1 MFIKAA
7 PNIKFEIIDELTSHD
22 NNLLNINML
31 CEIACV
37 SRSGFYDWR
46 KAKRTHTTQEDADR
60 ADLELV
66 LWAFNF
72 RGYKKGAR
80 SIYMRLLRKKVRMN
94 IKKIRRLMKK
104 YNVIC
109 PIRSANP
116 YKRMAKAIATN
127 YVAPNLVAREFR
139 THGKRRILLTD
150 ITYIKN
156 VSGEFTFLSVIIDA
170 YTKQALAWVCSESL
184 KVDFVLETLNIVIAK
199 HGKEIDDK
207 TIIHSDQGSHYTSHK
222 FILLVKNA
230 NLRQSM
236 SRRGNCWDN
245 APQESF
251 FGHMKEDLDFTS
263 KTHSE
268 IAEMV
273 DDWMDYYNNDRFQ
286 WGLAK
291 LSPNEYWEYIT
302 TGEYPE
308 ALASQGLCPRTP
320 GV

>member
-7 PNIKFEIIDELTSHD
+7 PNIKFEIIDEMTSHD
-22 NNLLNINML
+22 NNLLKINML
-31 CEIACV
+31 CEIAGV

-46 KAKRTHTTQEDADR
+46 KAKRNHTTQEDADR
-60 ADLELV
+60 ADLELI
-66 LWAFNF
+66 LWAYNF

-139 THGKRRILLTD
+139 MHGKRRILLTD

-170 YTKQALAWVCSESL
+170 YTKQALAWVCSDSL
-184 KVDFVLETLNIVIAK
+184 KVDFVLETLNIVIEK
-199 HGKEIDDK
+199 YRKEIDDK
-207 TIIHSDQGSHYTSHK
+207 TIIHSDQGTHYTSHK
-222 FILLVKNA
+222 FIALVKNA

-251 FGHMKEDLDFTS
+251 FGHMKEDLDFTG

-268 IAEMV
+268 ITEMV
-273 DDWMDYYNNDRFQ
+273 DDWMDYYNNDRLQ

-291 LSPNEYWEYIT
+291 LSPNEYWKYIT